1 MKKSVSIINVLAI
14 LIIIIVLVLL
24 FFVVIKNITGNVIS
38 SSESRILV
46 NFKFDPGVSK
56 EEGLFSML
64 SEPQVK
70 TKFESVNALNR
81 KYGVKSYAQ
90 LFKDT
95 NLANTYEIIVVG
107 DADSAVNE
115 FKKDKNVEYAR
126 VSETGIETRV
136 RSNIIRINNEIARS
150 GGTWTAGYTLQSI
163 MTDKD
168 KKALT
173 GLLRERGEL
182 GEAKP
187 ADEACLNGDCIT
199 SDIYSGLYD
208 GLVSWW
214 TMEGVVGGKIID
226 SKGLH
231 NGTPYYN
238 ANIGVDAERGN
249 VLKLDGVSDYVDVG
263 TFDETE
269 NLNGLT
275 VSFWVK
281 AAVADDNLTRYVFYK
296 SSNIFMYRSSSEY
309 YYFNIANDTNAI
321 TRGTFSAPKDTKW
334 HHIVAVYN
342 GTNVFTYIDTNKS
355 ALSKLSGETRETTGT
370 FRISYP
376 STTLAFNGSID
387 DFMFYNRALSDGE
400 VYALYINQSVNPSC
414 TNDCSPSGTKICEGN
429 GYKTCGNY
437 DADTCLEWSSLTNC
451 LTGQTCSGGNCV
463 SSCTAGWKCYNTT
476 NRGYQN
482 SNCSWTSITYCQ
494 YGCNSTTNNCN
505 SAPLTCTD
513 ECTSGTKVCEGN
525 GYKTCGNYDADTCLE
540 WSSLTN
546 CLTGQTCSGGVC
558 ITPACTDSDGGVNYF
573 QKGTCIAG
581 TTAKTD
587 TCITTG
593 KSKGA
598 LTEYYCSGN
607 SCAAIS
613 YGCKSVGGTCT
624 SGTGYC
630 KLPCINECNISGQ
643 KICDGN
649 GYRYC
654 GNYDTSDACLELG
667 PVTSCS
673 SRETCSSGNCVFAGN
688 LPSSFSWR
696 NINGKNYITSVKNQ
710 GQCGSCWAFG
720 TVAALEGEV
729 NVYYNNLTNLDL
741 SEQMLVNCIFGGC
754 SGAYGT
760 DALSYLVS
768 TGTPDEACVPYTA
781 SDGTCS
787 VRCSDW
793 QNRVWKITNYAAV
806 TNSVE
811 QIKNAV
817 LLKGPLI
824 TTMDVYS
831 DFYSYRSGIYNK
843 TASATYAGRHLI
855 SIVGYGVD
863 ATGNTYWICKNSWDS
878 SWGES
883 GFFRIYAGVTMI
895 GYETYSINSPIPAPG
910 KTPTQI
916 CENKDGDGYCNWG
929 LAPKPA
935 TCPACS
941 TVEDCDDN
949 NASIGGTC

>member
-451 LTGQTCSGGNCV
+451 LTGQTCSGG
-463 SSCTAGWKCYNTT
+463 
-476 NRGYQN
+476 
-482 SNCSWTSITYCQ
+482 
-494 YGCNSTTNNCN
+494 
-505 SAPLTCTD
+505 
-513 ECTSGTKVCEGN
+513 
-525 GYKTCGNYDADTCLE
+525 
-540 WSSLTN
+540 
-546 CLTGQTCSGGVC
+546 VC